1 MKYLKP
7 FKVNE
12 SSWSPTSGSKRTST
26 PKSMIDDWTVKQLI
40 EMLTIELEDSKHFNA
55 DIIYLSESDIK
66 LIDSPE
72 ILQRYPDG
80 LDSTMDNLE
89 QEVASLKL
97 NQLKVVSICILQKF
111 THGLVK
117 DMTDEQYKL
126 EDGKSLAV
134 RTGLEPDIYTVSQL
148 ILQPEI
154 AKIDKT
160 VLDKIGR
167 KYDFDVTIDRVSP
180 WDYEKC
186 EYEVKF
192 TINTY

>member
-12 SSWSPTSGSKRTST
+12 SQ
-26 PKSMIDDWTVKQLI
+26 SMIDDWTVLQLI
-40 EMLTIELEDSKHFNA
+40 EMLTIELEDSKYFDA
-55 DIIYLSESDIK
+55 DTIYLDESDLFSK
-66 LIDSPE
+66 RASQVFTLRYTDDMID
-72 ILQRYPDG
+72 
-80 LDSTMDNLE
+80 E

-97 NQLKVVSICILQKF
+97 NQLKVVSVCILQRF

-117 DMTDEQYKL
+117 DITDKEYKP
-126 EDGKSLAV
+126 EDGKSN
-134 RTGLEPDIYTVSQL
+134 IYTISQDT
-148 ILQPEI
+148 LQPEI

>member
-7 FKVNE
+7 FKINE
-12 SSWSPTSGSKRTST
+12 DWSPTSGSKRIST
-26 PKSMIDDWTVKQLI
+26 TKSMIDDWTVLQLI
-40 EMLTIELEDSKHFNA
+40 EMLTIELEDSKYFNA
-55 DIIYLSESDIK
+55 DLIYLDESDLFSK
-66 LIDSPE
+66 LRYTDDMID
-72 ILQRYPDG
+72 
-80 LDSTMDNLE
+80 E
-89 QEVASLKL
+89 QDTTSLKL

-117 DMTDEQYKL
+117 DMTEEHYEL
-126 EDGKSLAV
+126 EDGNS
-134 RTGLEPDIYTVSQL
+134 GDFYTISQDK
-148 ILQPEI
+148 IQPEI

>member
-12 SSWSPTSGSKRTST
+12 SGWSPTSGSKRIST
-26 PKSMIDDWTVKQLI
+26 HKSMIDDWTVLQLV
-40 EMLTIELEDSKHFNA
+40 EMLIIELEDSKYFNA
-55 DIIYLSESDIK
+55 DLIYLSESDIK
-66 LIDSPE
+66 LVDSPE

-97 NQLKVVSICILQKF
+97 NQLKKVSICILQRF

-117 DMTDEQYKL
+117 DKTEEHYKIDRDHL
-126 EDGKSLAV
+126 TV
-134 RTGLEPDIYTVSQL
+134 NYTMNMYNLSQDT
-148 ILQPEI
+148 LQPEI
-154 AKIDKT
+154 AKINKT

-167 KYDFDVTIDRVSP
+167 KYDFDITIDRVSP

-186 EYEVKF
+186 EYEVMF

>member
-66 LIDSPE
+66 LVDSPE
-72 ILQRYPDG
+72 IRLRYPDG

-97 NQLKVVSICILQKF
+97 NQLKVVNVCILQRF

-117 DMTDEQYKL
+117 DKTEEHYKIDRDPL
-126 EDGKSLAV
+126 TVNYTYSLYN
-134 RTGLEPDIYTVSQL
+134 LSQDT
-148 ILQPEI
+148 LQPEI

-167 KYDFDVTIDRVSP
+167 KYDFNVTIDRVSP